1 MADQFIIGNT
11 LDLGIIK
18 RVLEGQIKTIKLSE
32 ASKAEIIKAHA
43 YIINKVADSKD
54 LFYGINTGFGSLCNV
69 AIEDDHI
76 EELQFNLVRSHAC
89 GMGDRLADNMVRLI
103 LFLKIVNLSQGYSG
117 VSLALIEQMISLYN
131 HGIYAHIYELG
142 SLGASGDLAP
152 LAHLALSLIGEG
164 KVSYQGKDMLAEEA
178 LAICGLEKHN
188 LQVKEG
194 LALLNGTQF
203 SSAYLAYVV
212 LHAQHL
218 WQEANAI
225 AALSVEAFHCDISPF
240 ESLSHSIRR
249 HQGQQLAATSIFD
262 RIKDSQILS
271 EEKVSVQ
278 DPYSFRCIPQVH
290 GATWTAIEHAKSIIE
305 EEINAVTDNP
315 NIFYKE
321 DRIISAGN
329 FHAQPL
335 AMVMDYLSIAL
346 SELGSISERRTY
358 KLING
363 ERDLPPYLIK
373 NPGLESGFMIA
384 QYTAASI
391 ASQNKHLANPAS
403 TDSLVSSMGQ
413 EDHVSMAANAG
424 TKAYRL
430 IQNVYRLLAIEL
442 MVGAKAL
449 EFRFPLQPGSHT
461 QDLYTSYRKVVSS
474 MEHDRILHDDLI
486 KSEDFLRSRV

>member
-1 MADQFIIGNT
+1 
-11 LDLGIIK
+11 
-18 RVLEGQIKTIKLSE
+18 
-32 ASKAEIIKAHA
+32 
-43 YIINKVADSKD
+43 
-54 LFYGINTGFGSLCNV
+54 
-69 AIEDDHI
+69 
-76 EELQFNLVRSHAC
+76 
-89 GMGDRLADNMVRLI
+89 
-103 LFLKIVNLSQGYSG
+103 
-117 VSLALIEQMISLYN
+117 
-131 HGIYAHIYELG
+131 
-142 SLGASGDLAP
+142 
-152 LAHLALSLIGEG
+152 
-164 KVSYQGKDMLAEEA
+164 
-178 LAICGLEKHN
+178 
-188 LQVKEG
+188 
-194 LALLNGTQF
+194 
-203 SSAYLAYVV
+203 
-212 LHAQHL
+212 
-218 WQEANAI
+218 
-225 AALSVEAFHCDISPF
+225 
-240 ESLSHSIRR
+240 
-249 HQGQQLAATSIFD
+249 
-262 RIKDSQILS
+262 
-271 EEKVSVQ
+271 
-278 DPYSFRCIPQVH
+278 
-290 GATWTAIEHAKSIIE
+290 
-305 EEINAVTDNP
+305 
-315 NIFYKE
+315 
-321 DRIISAGN
+321 
-329 FHAQPL
+329 
-335 AMVMDYLSIAL
+335 MVMDYLSIAL